1 MEKKYPS
8 DLTNKERKIIESLVS
23 EPRSGSRSA
32 ELGTINPTFRTF
44 LIKNNIFHILLP
56 KVLSS

>member
-23 EPRSGSRSA
+23 EPRSGGRPA
-32 ELGTINPTFRTF
+32 ELGTINPTFM
-44 LIKNNIFHILLP
+44 HIMSKDL
-56 KVLSS
+56 